1 MVVEHHLLSRPLK
14 TPPCSRETLWISHSV
29 MHSLHIPCP
38 QQTGACQPEGH
49 LLKQLYLVS
58 GCSSVPAA
66 FTSITKPISIDIS
79 TQICINYSMHPSTH
93 HSPSRL
99 ALGCSQGEA
108 MSCLT
113 PRRCTRC
120 RAGTQSPSNQPP
132 AVRNCQPLSR
142 GEDTSVWAQWEQRSS
157 LSLAGPAF

>member
-49 LLKQLYLVS
+49 LLKQLYLLS

-120 RAGTQSPSNQPP
+120 KAGQGRRAPPTSLRPSGTASRSPGARTQVSG
-132 AVRNCQPLSR
+132 LSGSR
-142 GEDTSVWAQWEQRSS
+142 GA
-157 LSLAGPAF
+157 P